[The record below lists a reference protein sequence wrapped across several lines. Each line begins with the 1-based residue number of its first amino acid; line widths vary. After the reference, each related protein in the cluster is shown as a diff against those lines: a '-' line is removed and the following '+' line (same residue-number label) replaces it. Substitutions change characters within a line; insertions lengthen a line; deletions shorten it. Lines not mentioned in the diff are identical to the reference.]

1 MTKQTVL
8 ALLLSLGFS
17 GISHAEPYEV
27 DSQKSSITF
36 SGVHAGNA
44 FSGVFKTWQAEVDFD
59 ADNLAQSKIRTI
71 IQTATAHTGNKM
83 YDGTLPT
90 PDWFDVKNHPEAI
103 FESRTITHKDGDIYT
118 VDGTLTIREQAV
130 HVSFDVLLPATGLAA
145 GQVETAFTIEL
156 DRLAF
161 GIGKKS
167 DAAAE
172 WVSQAIGLD
181 VKLHAKRK

>member
-1 MTKQTVL
+1 MIKYAGL
-8 ALLLSLGFS
+8 AFLLSTAFAG
-17 GISHAEPYEV
+17 GAYAQPYDV

-59 ADNLAQSKIRTI
+59 PEDLAVSTIRTT

-103 FESRTITHKDGDIYT
+103 FESQTIAHKEGDVYT
-118 VDGTLTIREQAV
+118 VDGILTIREQAV
-130 HVSFDVLLPATGLAA
+130 PVSFDVLLPADDLAK
-145 GQVETAFTIEL
+145 GQIETAFSIEL

-172 WVSQAIGLD
+172 WVSQNIGLE
-181 VKLHAKRK
+181 VKLHASRK